1 MRTFSRFV
9 KRHAAST
16 VSNPGLLFPG
26 CFRMVPTWARLRA
39 PVRPE
44 LSGGGREGG
53 GAYGATAPGSRG
65 QRGWPPA
72 GRFDQALV

>member
-1 MRTFSRFV
+1 
-9 KRHAAST
+9 
-16 VSNPGLLFPG
+16 
-26 CFRMVPTWARLRA
+26 MVPTWARLRA

-65 QRGWPPA
+65 HRGWPPA